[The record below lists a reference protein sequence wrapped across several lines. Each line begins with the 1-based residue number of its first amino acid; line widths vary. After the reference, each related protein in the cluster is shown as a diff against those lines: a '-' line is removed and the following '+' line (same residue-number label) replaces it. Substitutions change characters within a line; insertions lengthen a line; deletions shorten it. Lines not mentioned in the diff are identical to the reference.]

1 MYYLI
6 APISSLMVGD
16 WRWSPSGLLPAL
28 GSLSSAMTSDAGWVV
43 AGVASVALLG
53 VLAWEASRY
62 RVREKQELI
71 RMREAAAIR
80 AAEAVRLEESER
92 RHRLLYNSM
101 GEMMA
106 LHELVRDGSGKAV
119 DYRILEC
126 NAAFSWATGI
136 SRERAVGALA
146 SQVFGT
152 GTPPYLAVYARV
164 VDTGDQAQFETYFQP
179 LNKHFRVSAFSPGL
193 GRDQFATLTWDIT
206 DRKRDEERIE
216 HAKDLAESANR
227 AKDRFLATLSHELR
241 TPLTPVLAIL
251 SSLSEDETLRED
263 LSRDVAIM
271 RRNIELEARLI
282 DDLLDLTRITRGKLR
297 LQLST
302 TDVHECLRNAIDI
315 TRGGMDAKQLRLEVH
330 LDAQKTHIDADFA
343 RIHQVFWNIL
353 RNAVQYTP
361 AGGRIAV
368 RTRNDDGVVTT
379 EITDSG
385 EGIDP
390 EFLPHVFD
398 TFAQSPRHAMR
409 AAGGVG
415 LGMAIAR
422 SVVDLHGGTI
432 EAESQGIGRGSVF
445 RVRLPLMN
453 APVVGRPIVSLD
465 GACAEVTIS
474 PLRLLL
480 VEDHASTLAVMTR
493 LLGRMGHHV
502 TTADSFHAGLDKL
515 LTDQFDILL
524 SDIGLPDGSGLE
536 LLEQAGERRPP
547 HAIAISGF
555 GMESDISASRKAGFD
570 VHLVK
575 PVSLQA
581 LTAALRSVGAPP
593 SLSAK

>member
-1 MYYLI
+1 MQDLI
-6 APISSLMVGD
+6 ALISSQTLGD
-16 WRWSPSGLLPAL
+16 GSWSLSGLFPAL
-28 GSLSSAMTSDAGWVV
+28 QLPLAVSEDAGWIA
-43 AGVASVALLG
+43 AGLAGMALLG
-53 VLAWEASRY
+53 VVAWEASRY
-62 RVREKQELI
+62 RVRQKQELI
-71 RMREAAAIR
+71 RMRETAAVR
-80 AAEAVRLEESER
+80 AADAKRLEESER
-92 RHRLLYNSM
+92 THRLLYNSM
-101 GEMMA
+101 GELMA
-106 LHELVRDGSGKAV
+106 LHELVRDASGKPV
-119 DYRILEC
+119 DYRLLEC
-126 NAAFSWATGI
+126 NAAFTAATGI
-136 SRERAVGALA
+136 SREQAVGGLA
-146 SQVFGT
+146 SQIFGT

-164 VDTGDQAQFETYFQP
+164 VDTGEPAQFETYFEP
-179 LNKHFRVSAFSPGL
+179 LNKHFRVSVFSPGL

-206 DRKRDEERIE
+206 DRKHDEERIE

-251 SSLSEDETLRED
+251 SSLSDDPTLRED
-263 LSRDVAIM
+263 LARDVAIM

-297 LQLST
+297 LQLSS

-315 TRGGMDAKQLRLEVH
+315 THGGMDAKQLRLDVH
-330 LDAQKTHIDADFA
+330 LDARKTHIDADFA

-361 AGGRIAV
+361 SGGRITV

-453 APVVGRPIVSLD
+453 AAAVGRPIASHD
-465 GACAEVTIS
+465 GPCCEIS
-474 PLRLLL
+474 MAPLRLLL

-493 LLGRMGHHV
+493 LLGRMGHHI

-515 LTDQFDILL
+515 LTDQFDVLL

-555 GMESDISASRKAGFD
+555 GMESDISASRNAGFD

-581 LTAALRSVGAPP
+581 LTAALRSVSTPRSP
-593 SLSAK
+593 SVS